1 VSARRVFLLGHP
13 LGHSRSPAFQNAAFR
28 AAGIDAVYA
37 LADIPPEEIPATVA
51 GLRADDVYGANVT
64 VPYKQAVIPYL
75 DALDDDARALGA
87 VNTIV
92 NRGGTLFG
100 MNTDV
105 PGFAADL
112 RAHGVSVAGETVV
125 VLGAGGAARGVV
137 AALVGLEAGRIVV
150 ANRTL
155 ARAEAITASYPG
167 HPIATTALDAPTLPD
182 ALGSAALLVNATS
195 SGLHGDE
202 APIPLTFLAALPSG
216 AAVYDL
222 IYRPTTLLRAA
233 TARGLRAIDGLGM
246 LIYQGAFSWEAWTGQ
261 PAPLDAMWAA
271 LGTPRRADSP
281 PTER

>member
-1 VSARRVFLLGHP
+1 MSARRVFLLGHP

-28 AAGIDAVYA
+28 AAGIDAIYA
-37 LADIPPEEIPATVA
+37 LADILSEAVPATVA

-75 DALDDDARALGA
+75 DELDDDARALGA

-92 NRGGTLFG
+92 NRGGSLFG

-112 RAHGVSVAGETVV
+112 RAHGVTVAGNTVV
-125 VLGAGGAARGVV
+125 VLGAGGAARGVI
-137 AALVGLEAGRIVV
+137 AALTGMDAGRIVI

-155 ARAEAITASYPG
+155 ARAEAIAVDYPG
-167 HPIATTALDAPTLPD
+167 RPIATSALHDAALP
-182 ALGSAALLVNATS
+182 AAMRAAPLLVNATS

-202 APIPLTFLAALPSG
+202 TPIPLDLLDALPKD

-222 IYRPTTLLRAA
+222 IYRDTAILRAA
-233 TARGLRAIDGLGM
+233 TARGLHAIDGLGM

-261 PAPLDAMWAA
+261 PAPLNAMWDAVRAA
-271 LGTPRRADSP
+271 RSAH
-281 PTER
+281 E

>member
-1 VSARRVFLLGHP
+1 MSTRRVFLLGHP

-28 AAGIDAVYA
+28 AAGIDATYA
-37 LADIPPEEIPATVA
+37 LADILPEEIPEAVA
-51 GLRADDVYGANVT
+51 GLRAEDVYGANVT

-75 DALDDDARALGA
+75 DELNADARALGA

-92 NRGGTLFG
+92 NRGGKLYG

-112 RAHGVSVAGETVV
+112 SAHGVSVAGNTVV

-137 AALVGLEAGRIVV
+137 AALIGMDAGRIVI

-155 ARAEAITASYPG
+155 ARAETIAANYPG
-167 HPIATTALDAPTLPD
+167 RPIATTALDDADLPE
-182 ALGSAALLVNATS
+182 AMRAAMLLVNATS
-195 SGLHGDE
+195 SGLHGDDS
-202 APIPLTFLAALPSG
+202 PIPLDLLGTLPQG

-222 IYRPTTLLRAA
+222 VYRDTALLRAA
-233 TARGLRAIDGLGM
+233 AARGLNAIDGLGM

-261 PAPLDAMWAA
+261 TAPLDAMWEAIHAA
-271 LGTPRRADSP
+271 RQNR
-281 PTER
+281 